1 MRTALVSLLS
11 FGLAWVIPQLL
22 GYQSQTPTSAAMK
35 ADSVQEYLSLTADQ
49 QKQLDELGVRL
60 RMRAQSSQQELESKQ
75 KALRMQLAAD
85 NADPLSAGRA
95 LLELEVAKHRSE
107 RTSEE
112 LQTEALAVLTPEQR
126 QKLTVLDQAA
136 KLHSIT
142 RQAMGMFLI
151 PPPEAFLSG
160 TGPLGMFPA
169 KNRSSRPSVPSA
181 T

>member
-11 FGLAWVIPQLL
+11 FGLAWVIPQLP
-22 GYQSQTPTSAAMK
+22 GHNSQSTASAAMK
-35 ADSVQEYLSLTADQ
+35 ADSVQDYLSLTADQ
-49 QKQLDELGVRL
+49 QKQLDELGARL
-60 RMRAQSSQQELESKQ
+60 RIRAQSSQQQLESKQ

-85 NADPLSAGRA
+85 NADPLAAGRA

-107 RTSEE
+107 RTAEE
-112 LQTEALAVLTPEQR
+112 SQTEALAVLTAEQR
-126 QKLTVLDQAA
+126 QKLTVLEQAA

-142 RQAMGMFLI
+142 RQAMGIFLI

-169 KNRSSRPSVPSA
+169 KKRSGRPSIPSA